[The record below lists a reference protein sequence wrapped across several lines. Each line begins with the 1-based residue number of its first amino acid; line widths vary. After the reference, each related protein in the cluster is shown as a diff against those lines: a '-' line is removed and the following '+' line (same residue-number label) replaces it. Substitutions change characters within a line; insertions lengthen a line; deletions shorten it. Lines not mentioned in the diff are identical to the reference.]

1 MSSIQEMN
9 NIFPGD
15 ISRRP
20 IRSRDRSD
28 VIVAR
33 RMADT
38 LCRSAISDEYI
49 HSAFNKFKEGIVYY
63 RAESPVGF
71 CIWKVR
77 EHIRPQGRRFKEVHV
92 YLLCAK
98 PSGFQFMNLVLQD
111 IEAYCI
117 VNYIQ
122 YITLYP
128 VNDTVRGYYC
138 RYGFI
143 ERAGIFDDDIMVKII
158 EPLISIRRTRTTRRA
173 ARRARISSTGANNNS
188 T

>member
-1 MSSIQEMN
+1 
-9 NIFPGD
+9 
-15 ISRRP
+15 
-20 IRSRDRSD
+20 
-28 VIVAR
+28 
-33 RMADT
+33 MADT

-49 HSAFNKFKEGIVYY
+49 HSAFNKFKEGIIYY
-63 RAESPVGF
+63 RAELPIGF

-117 VNYIQ
+117 ANDIQ

-128 VNDTVRGYYC
+128 VNNTVRAYYR

-158 EPLISIRRTRTTRRA
+158 EPPISIRRTRSTRRA
-173 ARRARISSTGANNNS
+173 ARSARTNATSINNNN